1 MKRITNLEDNPRKDV
16 FFIPLIIYML
26 HLVFMIFV
34 NNKTLVIDSHIFR
47 HIYMFRIYRWI
58 LSLPIIYYFVKTYK
72 KYEYFKTNE
81 KLKAKDFSIYFAL
94 AFLVGNFFSF
104 LIVLMS
110 SHKGRTPVVAIYE
123 PLYIDMIMTVCV
135 APILEEIV
143 FRGVIMNNLKKYGI
157 KIAIIVNSVFFAL
170 SHYNIEMIIPAFF
183 TGIIFSYVTYKYSI
197 KYSILIHFFLNA
209 ITKTSQVLILLRI
222 EILLILVG
230 LFSAFLIIFLL
241 VFFIIGLLERKYKE
255 IFSIFEL
262 SVENRENMI
271 VFFKNNVLYLLVIF
285 AIVVSNLVFN
295 YRIV

>member
-94 AFLVGNFFSF
+94 AFWVGNFFSF